1 MKLKNMHVMLY
12 APKVKILLARIA
24 FLFID
29 IREKGGG
36 ANFRKEKIR
45 VKQNDINCH
54 CKQIK

>member
-1 MKLKNMHVMLY
+1 MLY

-29 IREKGGG
+29 IREKRG